1 MDNQNNNLD
10 ENKILNE
17 AADNPAPKRTDEKQG
32 IGHTVL
38 EYAEMLVFAVVAVLL
53 IFTFAF
59 RLCQVQGSSMNNTLQ
74 HGEMVITTNLF
85 YTPKQDDI
93 IVFHQ
98 TEDPDGTSAPTLGG
112 KALNEP
118 VIKRVIA
125 TEGQTV
131 KITYI
136 SDNEMIIEVDG
147 VKYEDVHAYLDPIR
161 HHIYPQHGET
171 DVANE
176 FIFEV
181 PDGHVFVLGDNRDNS
196 NDSRS
201 QEIGFVDTRRI
212 LGKALFRVKP
222 FTWLS

>member
-1 MDNQNNNLD
+1 MDNQNNNFD
-10 ENKILNE
+10 ENKISNE
-17 AADNPAPKRTDEKQG
+17 TADTPDPKKEETKQD

-53 IFTFAF
+53 VFTFAF
-59 RLCQVQGSSMNNTLQ
+59 RLCQVQGGSMNNTLE

-98 TEDPDGTSAPTLGG
+98 TENSDSEATSTLSGR
-112 KALNEP
+112 ALNEP

-147 VKYEDVHAYLDPIR
+147 VKYEDEHAYLDPAR
-161 HHIYPQHGET
+161 SHIYPQHGET
-171 DVANE
+171 DTANE

-181 PDGHVFVLGDNRDNS
+181 PEGHVFVLGDNRDNS

-212 LGKALFRVKP
+212 LGKALFRIKP
-222 FTWLS
+222 FIWLA

>member
-1 MDNQNNNLD
+1 MDNQNNNFD
-10 ENKILNE
+10 ENIISNE
-17 AADNPAPKRTDEKQG
+17 MTDSPAPKNEDSKQG
-32 IGHTVL
+32 LGHTVL
-38 EYAEMLVFAVVAVLL
+38 EYAEMFVFAVVAVLL
-53 IFTFAF
+53 VFTFAF
-59 RLCQVQGSSMNNTLQ
+59 RLCQVQGGSMNNTLE

-98 TEDPDGTSAPTLGG
+98 TEDHNGTSTPTLSG

-136 SDNEMIIEVDG
+136 SDNEMVIEVDG
-147 VKYEDVHAYLDPIR
+147 VKYDDIHAYLDPIR

-171 DVANE
+171 EIANE

-181 PDGHVFVLGDNRDNS
+181 PENHVFVLGDNRDNS

-201 QEIGFVDTRRI
+201 VEIGFVDTRRI
-212 LGKALFRVKP
+212 LGKALFRIKP
-222 FTWLS
+222 FTWLA